1 MYVSFFNILIMLEV
15 VVVGYGLVIWRKAI
29 KLMIWFTKFE
39 LIDVDLRSIIIAEFA
54 ACRT

>member
-1 MYVSFFNILIMLEV
+1 MYVSFFNLLIMLEV

-54 ACRT
+54 AL